1 MHRAQIVRYEV
12 AGLEIDRAMILS
24 LAKELAAGG
33 PAADRIR
40 SRINEVL
47 TGKGGVAAALRRSP
61 LVGANLGLTRDR
73 VSPRNIDL

>member
-1 MHRAQIVRYEV
+1 MPRAQIVRYEV
-12 AGLEIDRAMILS
+12 AGLEIDRAMIRS

-47 TGKGGVAAALRRSP
+47 TGKGGAAAALRRSP
-61 LVGANLGLTRDR
+61 LVGANLGLTRDH